1 MITINLSTPTIE
13 NTKDN
18 MHSVTVYINVR
29 ETRRS
34 KQEWPILT
42 IRFIKDISGAHRK
55 YCKCK
60 FYPSQMSMNHFRRLF
75 LSSIIEK
82 TFTGLYIWVT
92 RRVSYKKQKVLAI
105 HQHMGSRD
113 QYIKSSILAWVK
125 SDSKFGCF
133 STKHAAISTKNK
145 DFSKARVLV

>member
-1 MITINLSTPTIE
+1 ME
-13 NTKDN
+13 K
-18 MHSVTVYINVR
+18 
-29 ETRRS
+29 
-34 KQEWPILT
+34 LT

-105 HQHMGSRD
+105 HQHMGSTP
-113 QYIKSSILAWVK
+113 V
-125 SDSKFGCF
+125 SDGVRVAPF
-133 STKHAAISTKNK
+133 SFLCCVAFCVLFIVVMYLVYSMLPVPLDWPFLFAPSG
-145 DFSKARVLV
+145 FSNVYVHSYTIHIVFCVFYSWCW